1 MLRWFVLSGYAN
13 ENSSCSRSMSFITE
27 RALPRFNGAQYP
39 SETSAETSCN
49 PQKEISEVS

>member
-13 ENSSCSRSMSFITE
+13 ENSSCSRSFIITE
-27 RALPRFNGAQYP
+27 RALPRFNGAQYL

-49 PQKEISEVS
+49 PQKEISEVR

>member
-27 RALPRFNGAQYP
+27 RALPHFNGAQYP